1 MTEPRVSLLNPCA
14 NDKALSFYG
23 KAIIIE
29 TQDIIKLQSY
39 DTIVCVYYKNS
50 HLVSI
55 RGWFSMTTG
64 RHIKSFL
71 EYLGVRVDN
80 LMVKYKCHSFKQL
93 VENHKEFYLE

>member
-1 MTEPRVSLLNPCA
+1 MTETRVSLLVPSA
-14 NDKALSFYG
+14 SESALSFYG
-23 KAIIIE
+23 KAILIE
-29 TQDIIKLQSY
+29 TGDCIKLQSY

-71 EYLGVRVDN
+71 EFLGVRVDN
-80 LMVKYKCHSFKQL
+80 LMVKYKCRSFKQL
-93 VENHKEFYLE
+93 VENHMEFYLE